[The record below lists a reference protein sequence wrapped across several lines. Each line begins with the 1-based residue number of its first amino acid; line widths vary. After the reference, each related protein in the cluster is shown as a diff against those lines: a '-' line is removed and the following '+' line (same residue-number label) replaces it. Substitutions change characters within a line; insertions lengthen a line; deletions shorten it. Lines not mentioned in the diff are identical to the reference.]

1 MLFLVDEIALRV
13 DGDAKN
19 PTETEITMKI
29 AKQLA
34 LFVEN
39 KPGTLA
45 SVCQALADKKI
56 NIEAISISD
65 AVDHAVV
72 RMVVSDPQKALH
84 LLGEHGILVI
94 ERDVLVLDGP
104 SQPGT
109 LARVAKMLAK
119 QKINIDYAYSS
130 TAPDSATGAMI
141 LRVDNIAKAKRA
153 LKNY

>member
-1 MLFLVDEIALRV
+1 
-13 DGDAKN
+13 
-19 PTETEITMKI
+19 MKI

-45 SVCQALADKKI
+45 AICQALADKQI

-72 RMVVSDPQKALH
+72 RMVVSNPQQALH
-84 LLGEHGILVI
+84 LLGEHGVLVI
-94 ERDVLVLDGP
+94 ERDVLVLSGP

-109 LARVAKMLAK
+109 LARVAKTLAR
-119 QKINIDYAYSS
+119 QKINIDYAYSATPAG
-130 TAPDSATGAMI
+130 TATSAMI
-141 LRVDNIAKAKRA
+141 LRVDNIAKAKRV
-153 LKNY
+153 LKDY

>member
-1 MLFLVDEIALRV
+1 MDVV
-13 DGDAKN
+13 SKN
-19 PTETEITMKI
+19 PTETEITMRI

-45 SVCQALADKKI
+45 AVCQALADEKI

-72 RMVVSDPQKALH
+72 RMVVNNPQKALH

-94 ERDVLVLDGP
+94 ERDVLVLSGP

-109 LARVAKMLAK
+109 LARVAKLLAK

-130 TAPDSATGAMI
+130 TPAGTATSAMI

>member
-1 MLFLVDEIALRV
+1 
-13 DGDAKN
+13 
-19 PTETEITMKI
+19 MKV

-45 SVCQALADKKI
+45 AICQALADKHI

-72 RMVVSDPQKALH
+72 RMVVSNPQKALH
-84 LLGEHGILVI
+84 LLGEHGVLVI
-94 ERDVLVLDGP
+94 ERDVLILEGP

-109 LARVAKMLAK
+109 LARVAKTLAR
-119 QKINIDYAYSS
+119 QKINIDYAYSATPAG
-130 TAPDSATGAMI
+130 TATSAMI
-141 LRVDNIAKAKRA
+141 LRVDNIAKAKRV

>member
-1 MLFLVDEIALRV
+1 
-13 DGDAKN
+13 
-19 PTETEITMKI
+19 MKV

-45 SVCQALADKKI
+45 AVCQALADKQI
-56 NIEAISISD
+56 NIEAISVSD

-72 RMVVSDPQKALH
+72 RMVVNNPQKALH

-94 ERDVLVLDGP
+94 ERDVLVLNCT

-109 LARVAKMLAK
+109 LARVAKTLAK

-130 TAPDSATGAMI
+130 TAPDSTTGAMVI
-141 LRVDNIAKAKRA
+141 RVDNIAKAKRV
-153 LKNY
+153 LKDY